1 MSRKVQP
8 EFYEQKAHLT
18 RELKFLLI
26 DHFLFR
32 AFFQFKDRKKFT
44 AYGNEHRCTYNQ
56 VLAGRVKTIELDREK
71 GYTDLVKLVETSYKG
86 KYQRAAIYMRSEET
100 NDFDIT
106 CRLYDSHGL
115 IDIQDPVLTE
125 AQKIKTLYPS
135 IQNNRIIICTEPVQL
150 PDFKTILNQKLNEQ

>member
-1 MSRKVQP
+1 MNRKTNP

-71 GYTDLVKLVETSYKG
+71 GYTDLVKLIESGYKG
-86 KYQRAAIYMRSEET
+86 KFNRAALYMRSQDT

-106 CRLYDSHGL
+106 CRLYDASGV
-115 IDIQDPVLTE
+115 IEINDPVLSDAE
-125 AQKIKTLYPS
+125 KIKTLYPS
-135 IQNNRIIICTEPVQL
+135 IENNRIIINTQPVEL
-150 PDFKTILNQKLNEQ
+150 PDFKTILNQKLNK

>member
-1 MSRKVQP
+1 MNRKTNP
-8 EFYEQKAHLT
+8 EFYQQKAHLT
-18 RELKFLLI
+18 RGLKFLLI

-71 GYTDLVKLVETSYKG
+71 GYTDLIKLIESSYKG
-86 KYQRAAIYMRSEET
+86 KYTRAALYMRSEAT

-106 CRLYDSHGL
+106 CRLYDASGV
-115 IDIQDPVLTE
+115 IEINDPVLTPE
-125 AQKIKTLYPS
+125 QKTKTLYPS
-135 IQNNRIIICTEPVQL
+135 IENSRIVIHTQPVEL
-150 PDFKTILNQKLNEQ
+150 PDFKTILNQKLK